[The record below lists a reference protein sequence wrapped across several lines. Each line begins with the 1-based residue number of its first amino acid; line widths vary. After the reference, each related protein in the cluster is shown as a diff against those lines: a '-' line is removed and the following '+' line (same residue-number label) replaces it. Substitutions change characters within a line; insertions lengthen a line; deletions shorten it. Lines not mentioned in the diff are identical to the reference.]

1 MFFRLMVLIA
11 LAVVLLPTDE
21 RRQSEVYSTARYALE
36 RTITFCDR
44 NAALCESGREM
55 WAVFVRKA
63 EFGLELVTKL
73 ARGASDTPRPDVA
86 TDPAP
91 AFTAPALSPAAPNFS
106 PPKTSTATAVGVPV
120 APLAPAAPQASV
132 AQHPQARPTP
142 TGPPRSTLSQA
153 DTQPQWR
160 APGSPRSGL

>member
-1 MFFRLMVLIA
+1 MLFRLMVLIA

-44 NAALCESGREM
+44 NAALCESGRDM
-55 WAVFVRKA
+55 WAIFVRKA

-73 ARGASDTPRPDVA
+73 ARGAPDAPRSEVA
-86 TDPAP
+86 SEAAPVPA
-91 AFTAPALSPAAPNFS
+91 APPLSPAAPTFAS
-106 PPKTSTATAVGVPV
+106 SKTSATTAVGVPV
-120 APLAPAAPQASV
+120 APLVPAAPQASA
-132 AQHPQARPTP
+132 AQHTQARPTP
-142 TGPPRSTLSQA
+142 TAPSRSTLSQA

-160 APGSPRSGL
+160 VPGPARSGL